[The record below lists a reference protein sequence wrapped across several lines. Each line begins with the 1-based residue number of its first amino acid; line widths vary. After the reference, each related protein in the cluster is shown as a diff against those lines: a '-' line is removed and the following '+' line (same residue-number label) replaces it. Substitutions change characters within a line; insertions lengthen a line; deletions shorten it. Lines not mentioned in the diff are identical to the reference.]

1 MNNSMLSEQGASLV
15 KQGLGSIENNNYA
28 CAAMAFDKLQMTD
41 PNSWEACFYP
51 GYVGVLEAAY
61 NFQNQPTRIGSVV
74 SLLLESLTK
83 QLLVVKPR
91 MDKVMNL
98 IMKSDLDK
106 PYRESALSSV
116 VSCSQEMIR
125 TCGIVLKETFKF
137 RQEFRDDLKK
147 DSGII
152 GKIKSSI
159 ESSSEE
165 SDFAN
170 LCSAVCTLGYDLG
183 DELYKYI
190 SGADGEFYK
199 KLTLD
204 IWQQST
210 KIDYEFNPYGDV
222 RKQYIAKIKAL
233 DPNAKVGGEFRE
245 FITYAKAVVA
255 LIVIAVVAFFFFDVP
270 GRVGEFFNSFSNDEE
285 IIEKFVNAT
294 SGRFTI
300 KGEVIGFD
308 KKLFGADEIYLSVQ
322 NSKHKIK
329 VICKIDKLPPLQS
342 GDWLSIHGKKVDS
355 STVEVLDWTSYTP
368 TGQEPKYIEGSS
380 AEQSSSSSSSRSTPV
395 EKKADESS
403 TRPSAV
409 DSFNGDETKE
419 IKANRASTKAD
430 SDSNVTMVS
439 EKNETS
445 SKASLTDSIEN
456 EEIVRSMKTFREYV
470 EEMKNP
476 KHPKNWHDMFRGKLL
491 TLKVTVKK
499 TKVKKQDPIVECIV
513 DGENIVIYMR
523 KDQSNK
529 IQVLSK
535 GDIVVV
541 RGNIAKQR
549 WGILHTMEL
558 SEGVMVE

>member
-1 MNNSMLSEQGASLV
+1 MNNSMLSEQGTALI
-15 KQGLGSIENNNYA
+15 KQGLASIENNNYA
-28 CAAMAFDKLQMTD
+28 SAVMAFDKLQMTD

-61 NFQNQPTRIGSVV
+61 KFQDQPTRIGSVV
-74 SLLLESLTK
+74 SLLLESLTE

-106 PYRESALSSV
+106 TYRESALSSV

-125 TCGIVLKETFKF
+125 MCGIVLKETFKF

-210 KIDYEFNPYGDV
+210 KIDYEFNPYGKV
-222 RKQYIAKIKAL
+222 RKQYVAKIKAL
-233 DPNAKVGGEFRE
+233 DPNAKVGGEFE
-245 FITYAKAVVA
+245 EITKAKAVVA
-255 LIVIAVVAFFFFDVP
+255 SIIIAAVAFFVFDVP
-270 GRVGEFFNSFSNDEE
+270 GRIGELFNSSSNDEE

-300 KGEVIGFD
+300 KGEVIGSN
-308 KKLFGADEIYLSVQ
+308 KKIFGADEIYLSVQ

-329 VICKIDKLPPLQS
+329 VTCKIDKLPSLQS
-342 GDWLSIHGKKVDS
+342 GDWLSIHGKKVGS

-368 TGQEPKYIEGSS
+368 TGQEPKYIGGPSS
-380 AEQSSSSSSSRSTPV
+380 GSSSRSASV
-395 EKKADESS
+395 EKNTDESS
-403 TRPSAV
+403 TRPSAI
-409 DSFNGDETKE
+409 DSFNGDETKKVE
-419 IKANRASTKAD
+419 VNQASTKAD
-430 SDSNVTMVS
+430 LDSNVTMVP

-445 SKASLTDSIEN
+445 SKTSLADSIEN
-456 EEIVRSMKTFREYV
+456 EEINRSMKIFREYV

-476 KHPKNWHDMFRGKLL
+476 KRPKNWHEMFRGKIL

-499 TKVKKQDPIVECIV
+499 TKVKKQDAIVECMV
-513 DGENIVIYMR
+513 DGENIVIYMQ
-523 KDQSNK
+523 KDQSDK

-535 GDIVVV
+535 GDIVMV

-558 SEGVMVE
+558 SEGVVLE